1 MIIFSAIG
9 QTFGHPV
16 ASRPVRG
23 WHGAGKGGPGAGTS
37 FPGAGLVS
45 VVVVA
50 VLNGNRQGVT
60 VTVLPEALQL
70 LLSSVSTTLF
80 PPSAHASR

>member
-1 MIIFSAIG
+1 MARLLTPAPG
-9 QTFGHPV
+9 E
-16 ASRPVRG
+16 
-23 WHGAGKGGPGAGTS
+23 GGPGAGTS

-50 VLNGNRQGVT
+50 VPNGNRHGVT

-70 LLSSVSTTLF
+70 LLSSVSITLF
-80 PPSAHASR
+80 APSAHASRK